1 MFFIE
6 GICLGLYT
14 ERMKQSMDILWILAE
29 QIGLFVIYIVVGI
42 LMVQTRVL
50 TRDTLETIS
59 RFVMKLSMPVMI
71 FTTTVG
77 GVDRSSLVRSF
88 PLLGLTAALYVCTF
102 CLGKLLVAGFRL
114 QGDRAQV
121 YRALSM
127 FGNVGFMGIPI
138 ISSIY
143 PDYGMLYIA
152 VCTIVDQLVLWTL
165 GVKLTTPG
173 GKGSFDPKKMI
184 NPCTVAVVLSV
195 VMVVSGLQL
204 PALLNTA
211 MDKIGGTSTP
221 LAMIYL
227 GGVFACMDVRK
238 YLAIREFYGIVAV
251 KMLLFPLAYYLVL
264 KLLPLDPSIHL
275 TISLLASMPAM
286 SSIVMMARASGSE
299 GDYAMGGIL
308 VTTVCSIVTIPLACL
323 LMQLMG

>member
-1 MFFIE
+1 
-6 GICLGLYT
+6 
-14 ERMKQSMDILWILAE
+14 MDIVWILAE
-29 QIGLFVIYIVVGI
+29 QIGLFVIYILVGI
-42 LMVQTRVL
+42 LMVKTRVL

-59 RFVMKLSMPVMI
+59 RFVMKLALPVMI
-71 FTTTVG
+71 FVNTIN
-77 GVDRSSLVRSF
+77 GVDLQSLLSSLS
-88 PLLGLTAALYVCTF
+88 LLGLTAVLYLCTF
-102 CLGKLLVAGFRL
+102 LLALLLVKIFRL

-121 YRALSM
+121 YRALTM

-138 ISSIY
+138 VSSIF

-152 VCTIVDQLVLWTL
+152 VFTIIDQLVLWTL

-195 VMVVSGLQL
+195 VLVVTGVRL
-204 PALLNTA
+204 PSLLDTALT
-211 MDKIGGTSTP
+211 KIGGTATP

-227 GGVFACMDVRK
+227 GGVFACMDVVK
-238 YLAIREFYGIVAV
+238 YLRIREFYGIVAA
-251 KMLLFPLAYYLVL
+251 KMVIFPVLFYAVL
-264 KLLPLDPSIHL
+264 SLLPLDPNIHL
-275 TISLLASMPAM
+275 TIALLASMPAM

-308 VTTVCSIVTIPLACL
+308 VTTICSIVTIPFTCL
-323 LMQLMG
+323 LMQMLG